1 MISSTS
7 YQQGSVISDSSLNTS
22 SLPSCLEA
30 SLAPST
36 SNVSLSSLGNDSSI
50 GHNRKPCVYFSAG
63 KCRHGNRC
71 RFSHDLSLTNPS
83 SSTTLTASTVADPVY
98 ASPVDISTGLSLS
111 RSSSLADLQQF
122 VPPPPLIINIPPN
135 HPIYSIDVECV
146 ATGTQHNAR
155 SIAQVALVDEWG
167 RPVFNVLIQ
176 QEKPVVSYLT
186 PLTGLTKEML
196 DTYGLPL
203 GKRSIFNVESL

>member
-1 MISSTS
+1 MTPPAAL
-7 YQQGSVISDSSLNTS
+7 DSSYGASNDNNAPT
-22 SLPSCLEA
+22 LP
-30 SLAPST
+30 
-36 SNVSLSSLGNDSSI
+36 I
-50 GHNRKPCVYFSAG
+50 
-63 KCRHGNRC
+63 
-71 RFSHDLSLTNPS
+71 
-83 SSTTLTASTVADPVY
+83 
-98 ASPVDISTGLSLS
+98 S
-111 RSSSLADLQQF
+111 RSSSLADMQQF
-122 VPPPPLIINIPPN
+122 IPPPLIVNVPPN

-167 RPVFNVLIQ
+167 RPVFNVLIR

-203 GKRSIFNVESL
+203 GKSICLLDN